1 MMPSSSALFRAFPSR
16 VIGGLRRLASD
27 RSGASALVIGLAMTG
42 VLGLFGLGTE
52 IGMWYVAK
60 RTMHG
65 ATDSAAFSAATA
77 RYKGQLQT
85 QWTAEAKSVAGT
97 YHFVDGADGVTVTVN
112 SPAQRGN
119 YTHDSNSIE
128 VIITQPQPLVLS
140 GLFLSGQTTV
150 AARSVALTGTPGTGC
165 VLALN
170 GASVDDIFNN
180 GNVNISLEHCDIYD
194 NSPSANAL
202 TVVGSA
208 SISANGAYIVGNYS
222 TSGQGSLTTTSPQ
235 QGGDGTNVNWSSPI
249 PDPYATNLA
258 NFSAPSNCDYINQSY
273 QGHAQIPASTFTD
286 GQTFCGGLS
295 ITGNSTVAFPAG
307 VFYISNGVLSVG
319 GGSELDAPDGTTFV
333 LTGNSSL
340 SFAGGAI
347 INVVANEHGPV
358 PGVAFAITSP
368 AGSGTS
374 SFQGGPTMNIS
385 GAISSPNNALSW
397 AGGSDTTGGPC
408 TQIVALTIAF
418 KGNSVLGSDCAG
430 HHFPNA
436 NIGKVPTKIV
446 E

>member
-1 MMPSSSALFRAFPSR
+1 MTSSCSLAFSTLRSR
-16 VIGGLRRLASD
+16 IAGVLERLASD
-27 RSGASALVIGLAMTG
+27 RTGASALVIGLAMTG
-42 VLGLFGLGTE
+42 VLGLTGLGTE

-60 RTMHG
+60 RTMHS
-65 ATDSAAFSAATA
+65 ASDSAAFSAATA
-77 RYKGQLQT
+77 RYKGALQT
-85 QWTAEAKSVAGT
+85 QWTSEAKSVAGT
-97 YHFVDGADGVTVTVN
+97 YNFVDGANGVTVRVN
-112 SPAQRGN
+112 SPATSGN
-119 YTHDSNSIE
+119 YTRDSNSIE
-128 VIITQPQPLVLS
+128 VIISEPQPMVLS
-140 GLFLSGQTTV
+140 GLFLSGPTTV
-150 AARSVALTGTPGTGC
+150 VARSVALTGTPGTGC
-165 VLALN
+165 VLALD

-180 GNVNISLEHCDIYD
+180 GTVDINLEHCDIYD

-202 TVVGSA
+202 TLVGSA
-208 SISANGAYIVGNYS
+208 TINANGAYIVGNYS
-222 TSGQGSLTTTSPQ
+222 TSGNGSLNTTSEQ

-249 PDPYATNLA
+249 PDPYATDLANLA
-258 NFSAPSNCDYINQSY
+258 APSRCDYINQSY
-273 QGHAQIPASTFTD
+273 QGQANIPASTFTD

-295 ITGNSTVAFPAG
+295 ITGNSKVTFPAG

-347 INVVANEHGPV
+347 INVVADQTGPF
-358 PGVAFAITSP
+358 PGVAFAVASP

-374 SFQGGPTMNIS
+374 SFQGGPTMNIL
-385 GAISSPNNALSW
+385 GAVYSPNNAVSW
-397 AGGSDTTGGPC
+397 AGGSDTSGEPC

-418 KGNSVLGSDCAG
+418 KGNTVLGSNCAG
-430 HHFPNA
+430 YNYPNA